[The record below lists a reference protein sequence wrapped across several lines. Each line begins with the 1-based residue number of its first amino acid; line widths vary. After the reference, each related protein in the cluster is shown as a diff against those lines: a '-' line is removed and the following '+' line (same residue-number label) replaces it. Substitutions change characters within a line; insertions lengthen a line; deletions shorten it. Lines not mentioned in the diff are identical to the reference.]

1 MTAKVSFSSSEFARY
16 SRHLIM
22 PEVGLEGQGKLKSA
36 SVLIIGA
43 EIGRA
48 HV

>member
-1 MTAKVSFSSSEFARY
+1 M
-16 SRHLIM
+16 
-22 PEVGLEGQGKLKSA
+22 
-36 SVLIIGA
+36 SVDEPLTTGAIGRPNRLGIGIIGA